1 MRTLLVVGLAVTTL
15 VACAPGSA
23 WAQEAD
29 RVLAVCQDCHRGTS
43 DDRVRALSHADSIS
57 CRSCHHVGLTNDP
70 VVARANR
77 LEACA
82 SCHEGLESR
91 HDAAIGEGAPECTAC
106 HSIHSDPPLPAAAA
120 SIDDRC
126 AACHGEP
133 HQSHAPDA
141 ENPPGCVDCH
151 AEHGMGGA
159 APASPTETCSGCHQN
174 AHPMHASVPEL
185 EDCSVCH
192 RVALPLGEAP
202 TGVPEAACLRCHA
215 ETPAAHVAVTPH
227 VTCVECHDFSAGA
240 VGERL
245 APSAAPAAP
254 GLLCGSCHGEELAA
268 VIGGGHG
275 NSAAS
280 LHGDTPTCAS
290 CHAIHEPVGVQTDG
304 RRRAIQ
310 ETVRCIECHESE
322 AVVGP
327 YALTPSVGASYAD
340 DFHGATVRFLAAGGS
355 DVADE
360 DVLLCSDCHGAHD
373 VEVLARDQIAG
384 VCARCHADAGE
395 ALASAWLGHRP
406 VGPRNGT
413 LVWLVR
419 VFYLFLIPFMLGGL
433 FLNIA
438 FHLVDQ
444 RRKGARIRDS
454 EGLRRVLDRIRGKA
468 VPVVETVLRFTRVER
483 LEHAGAMTTFILLV
497 LTGLPQTRP
506 DLPLA
511 RGIIGLFGG
520 IWSTRL
526 IHRIVGF
533 TFVALML
540 MHVVRAVSAS
550 LRRHKL
556 PAMVPTRK
564 DFEDVLQTF
573 RHYLFRAPLPRVA
586 KFDFSQKFEYWG
598 LFLGGLVMSGT
609 GVALVFPE
617 LVTQVLPGVV
627 VAALRVM
634 HGLEATFAVLVIVL
648 WHSYGVILRPEIFP
662 LDTTIFT
669 GRMDVRRL
677 KHEHELEYERLYPG
691 AGEP

>member
-1 MRTLLVVGLAVTTL
+1 MRTLLVMGLATAIL
-15 VACAPGSA
+15 VACVPESA
-23 WAQEAD
+23 GAQGAD
-29 RVLAVCQDCHRGTS
+29 QVLAVCQDCHRGTG

-57 CRSCHHVGLTNDP
+57 CLSCHHVGLTNDP
-70 VVARANR
+70 VEARANR
-77 LEACA
+77 LQACA
-82 SCHEGLESR
+82 SCHEGLDSR
-91 HDAAIGEGAPECTAC
+91 HRAVAGEGAPECTVC
-106 HSIHSDPPLPAAAA
+106 HSIHSDPPLPGAAA
-120 SIDDRC
+120 SIDERC
-126 AACHGEP
+126 ATCHVEP
-133 HQSHAPDA
+133 HAPHAPDA
-141 ENPPGCVDCH
+141 EHPPGCVDCH
-151 AEHGMGGA
+151 AEHAPSGA
-159 APASPTETCSGCHQN
+159 ARPSRAETCSGCHQN

-192 RVALPLGEAP
+192 EVAVPVGEAP
-202 TGVPEAACLRCHA
+202 RGVREAECLRCHA
-215 ETPAAHVAVTPH
+215 ETPAAHVAVTPR
-227 VTCVECHDFSAGA
+227 VTCVECHDFSVSA
-240 VGERL
+240 VGEG
-245 APSAAPAAP
+245 PEMSAAP
-254 GLLCGSCHGEELAA
+254 GLLCGSCHEEELTA
-268 VIGGGHG
+268 VVGGGHG
-275 NSAAS
+275 DAVAS

-290 CHAIHEPVGVQTDG
+290 CHALHAPQDVQTDG
-304 RRRAIQ
+304 RRRAIR

-327 YALTPSVGASYAD
+327 YALTPFIGASYAD
-340 DFHGATVRFLAAGGS
+340 DFHGATVRFLAAEGPEA
-355 DVADE
+355 ADE

-373 VEVLARDQIAG
+373 VQVLANDQIAG
-384 VCARCHADAGE
+384 VCARCHADAGQ
-395 ALASAWLGHRP
+395 ALASAWLGHQP
-406 VGPRNGT
+406 VGPRHGT

-454 EGLRRVLDRIRGKA
+454 EGLRRVLDRIRGRT
-468 VPVVETVLRFTRVER
+468 VPIVETVLRFTRIER
-483 LEHAGAMTTFILLV
+483 LEHAGAMSTFILLV

-511 RGIIGLFGG
+511 RGMIGLFGG

-540 MHVVRAVSAS
+540 THVVRAVSAS
-550 LRRHKL
+550 IRRRRL

-609 GVALVFPE
+609 GIALVFPE

-662 LDTTIFT
+662 LDTSIFT

-677 KHEHELEYERLYPG
+677 KHEHQLEYERLHPG